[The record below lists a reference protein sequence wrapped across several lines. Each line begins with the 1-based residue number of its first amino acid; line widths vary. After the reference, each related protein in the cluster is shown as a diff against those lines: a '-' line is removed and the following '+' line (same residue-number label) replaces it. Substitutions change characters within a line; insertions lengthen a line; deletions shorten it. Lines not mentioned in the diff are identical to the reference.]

1 MPRELEERLER
12 LGDVLPEPTA
22 EARDRARN
30 AALAALQDE
39 PRRRRRAL
47 LFLLPA
53 AVAVVGAVVA
63 VLATPWRESPLATD
77 RALAALG
84 DKPVVHAIV
93 EQQRPL
99 EIVVDLKT
107 GEERRIE
114 VTRAEY
120 WYDDERDSF
129 RVRLSVAGRPVPGG
143 EFLQTPE
150 GSFTDLEGIW
160 PGSSYPPRLEPALE
174 RFARGYREALA
185 SGDATVVGEKTI
197 DGRDAIILRFSLP
210 GGPGERRSEEVAV
223 DKDTYRPLRVRSHFG
238 HAPRWTLPWSQALRI
253 VEIATISRDP
263 RDFEPPKAGE
273 PRLRSQKSVVER
285 TLTPRQAAT
294 ALGRPVF
301 WPGRSVAGVSLAAIE
316 LMRLTTTWTDGRVT
330 HERSLMFS
338 YGADRRTMTLP
349 GRYLVMRVTTSPEEN
364 PGYDRSGS
372 PPRPGEL
379 RLSGS
384 APLEPPPPGFEI
396 PEIQPTIRYS
406 SGAMQRDGVY
416 VTLDSRN
423 GRELIVAAA
432 KALKPLG

>member
-1 MPRELEERLER
+1 MSRELEERLER
-12 LGDVLPEPTA
+12 VGDVLPEPTA
-22 EARDRARN
+22 DARDRARSV
-30 AALAALQDE
+30 ALAALPDE
-39 PRRRRRAL
+39 PRRRRRRAVL
-47 LFLLPA
+47 LLLPA
-53 AVAVVGAVVA
+53 AVAVVVAAVA
-63 VLATPWRESPLATD
+63 VMATPSRESPLATD

-93 EQQRPL
+93 QQQRPF
-99 EIVVDLKT
+99 EIAVDLKT
-107 GEERRIE
+107 GEERQIE
-114 VTRAEY
+114 RTRAEY

-129 RVRLSVAGRPVPGG
+129 RVRLSVAGRPLPGG

-174 RFARGYREALA
+174 RFVRGYREALA

-210 GGPGERRSEEVAV
+210 GGPGEQRSEEVAV

-238 HAPRWTLPWSQALRI
+238 HAPRWTPPWTQALRI
-253 VEIATISRDP
+253 VEIATIPRDP

-273 PRLRSQKSVVER
+273 PRLRRQTSVVER

-301 WPGRSVAGVSLAAIE
+301 WPGRSVAGVALAAIE

-330 HERSLMFS
+330 HGRSLMFS
-338 YGADRRTMTLP
+338 YGADRLTVNLP
-349 GRYLVMRVTTSPEEN
+349 RRHLIMRVTTSPEEN

-379 RLSGS
+379 RLSGW
-384 APLEPPPPGFEI
+384 APLEPPPPELEI
-396 PEIQPTIRYS
+396 PEIQPRIRYS
-406 SGAMQRDGVY
+406 SGSMQRDGVY
-416 VTLDSRN
+416 ITFDSR

-432 KALKPLG
+432 KSLVPLG